1 MPEPVNLASKI
12 KERLPAELVRLMTA
26 IGAIAAH
33 QGWNL
38 YLVGGAVRDLLLEQ
52 KTFDLDLVVDGDAIS
67 LAQLLANS
75 TGGRLVVHTRFRTA
89 NVRWNEWSADITTA
103 RAETYDHPGAL
114 PRVKPGSLSDDL
126 FRRDFTINAMAIQ
139 LNPGRYGDLIDL
151 YGGQDDLK
159 QGLIRILHKQS
170 FTDDATRIWRAL
182 RYEQRFDFSLEMET
196 LELLKHDIA
205 MLDTISGD
213 RLRHELMLVLKEAY
227 PEKFFLRAD
236 KLQVLSQLQPG
247 LKCDSSLSE
256 RFEQARQVSLPNP
269 PPVALYLA
277 LLTSSLTAEQV
288 EQLVERLRLPRPL
301 AQTLRDTC
309 KLKVESESLADA
321 NLKPSR
327 IYSMLHGYSPAAL
340 TATSL
345 ASDSPAVKENI
356 HQYLTRFRY
365 VKPALT
371 GEDLKTM
378 GLAVGPRISEI
389 LERLRTAR
397 LDGEVTDRQ
406 EEERLVRK
414 WLHQRP

>member
-38 YLVGGAVRDLLLEQ
+38 YLVGGAVRDLLLEH

-182 RYEQRFDFSLEMET
+182 RYEQRFDFSLEIVT

-288 EQLVERLRLPRPL
+288 EQLVKRLRLPRPL

-309 KLKVESESLADA
+309 RLKVESESLADA

-340 TATSL
+340 TAASL

-371 GEDLKTM
+371 GEDLKEM
-378 GLAVGPRISEI
+378 GLAAGPRISEI

-406 EEERLVRK
+406 GEEGLVRK
-414 WLHQRP
+414 WLR